1 MAARGRW
8 VRVIRGYNVG
18 DSVRSALTVA
28 GSDSGGGAGIQAD
41 LKSFAAVGVHGCS
54 VLTAITAQ
62 NTRAVESIYPLPVA
76 EIEKQLH
83 AVLTDFDIGA
93 AKTGMLFSADIV
105 KSVSMR
111 LGKCDFPI
119 VVDPVMIATVGDK
132 LEGRGFKDAII
143 KHMLPEAR
151 LVTPNLYE
159 AGQLAG
165 MDVKSVEGMR
175 AAAKKIHQLG
185 ARAVLVKGGHL
196 KGKLVDLLFD
206 GGKCTEMTGFRYP
219 KELHGSG
226 CTLAASITAYLAT
239 GLSLREAVKAGRAR
253 VAAGFQ
259 TSYKA
264 GKGVEVINS
273 HFKPDRFEVWREV
286 SLAAG
291 ELAGM
296 LPLDFVP
303 EVGVNIGY
311 AIEGAV
317 SAGGVCAL
325 TGRIYRLGDGLR
337 VGGHA
342 DFGASRHIA
351 RVILA
356 AMASDPR
363 MRSAA
368 NLKYR
373 EKNLRRAKAAG
384 LLVGT
389 FDRGE
394 QPEGTSTMEWG
405 TARAI
410 EDLGKIPDAIYDL
423 GDAGKEAMIRI
434 IGRNPREVLRKI
446 RLVVR
451 GGR

>member
-1 MAARGRW
+1 
-8 VRVIRGYNVG
+8 
-18 DSVRSALTVA
+18 VRSALTVA
-28 GSDSGGGAGIQAD
+28 GSDSGGGAGMQAD

-62 NTRAVESIYPLPVA
+62 NTRAVESIFPLPVA

-83 AVLTDFDIGA
+83 AVLADFDIRA

-105 KSVSMR
+105 RSVSRR
-111 LGKCDFPI
+111 LHRCDFPI

-132 LEGRGFKDAII
+132 LEGRGFRDALVE
-143 KHMLPEAR
+143 HLLPEAR

-165 MDVKSVEGMR
+165 IKVDSVEDMKI
-175 AAAKKIHQLG
+175 AAKRIHALG

-196 KGKLVDLLFD
+196 KGKLVDMLLD
-206 GGKCTEMTGFRYP
+206 GGRFTEMTGFRFP

-226 CTLAASITAYLAT
+226 CTLAASITAYLAV
-239 GLSLREAVKAGRAR
+239 GMSLREAVKAARSR

-273 HFKPDRFEVWREV
+273 HFRPDRFEVWREV
-286 SLAAG
+286 SSVAG
-291 ELAGM
+291 ELAGV

-311 AIEGAV
+311 AVEGAAD
-317 SAGGVCAL
+317 AGDICAL
-325 TGRIYRLGDGLR
+325 TGRIYRLGDNLR
-337 VGGHA
+337 IGGHA
-342 DFGASRHIA
+342 DFGASKHIA
-351 RVILA
+351 RIILA
-356 AMASDPR
+356 AMAFDPL

-368 NLKYR
+368 NLKFR
-373 EKNLRRAKAAG
+373 EKNLRKLKAAG

-389 FDRGE
+389 FERGE
-394 QPEGTSTMEWG
+394 QPPGTSTMEWG

-410 EDLGKIPDAIYDL
+410 EKLGKVPDAIYDL
-423 GDAGKEAMIRI
+423 GDVGKEAMIRI
-434 IGRNPREVLRKI
+434 IGRDPHDVLRKV

>member
-1 MAARGRW
+1 M
-8 VRVIRGYNVG
+8 
-18 DSVRSALTVA
+18 TVA

-54 VLTAITAQ
+54 VLTAVTAQ
-62 NTRAVESIYPLPVA
+62 NTRAVESIFPLPVA

-83 AVLTDFDIGA
+83 AVLTDFDIRA

-105 KSVSMR
+105 KAVSRR
-111 LGKCDFPI
+111 LAKCDFPV

-132 LEGRGFKDAII
+132 LERSGFKEAII
-143 KHMLPEAR
+143 KHLLPEAR

-165 MDVKSVEGMR
+165 MDVKSVEAMR
-175 AAAKKIHQLG
+175 AAAKRIHQFG

-206 GGKCTEMTGFRYP
+206 GGRYTQMTGFRYP

-239 GLSLREAVKAGRAR
+239 GLSLREAVEAGRGR

-259 TSYKA
+259 SSYKA

-273 HFKPDRFEVWREV
+273 HFRPDRFEVWREV
-286 SLAAG
+286 SIAAG
-291 ELAGM
+291 KLASL
-296 LPLDFVP
+296 LPMDFVP

-311 AIEGAV
+311 AVEGAR
-317 SAGGVCAL
+317 SPGDVCAL
-325 TGRIYRLGDGLR
+325 TGRIYRLGSSLR

-351 RVILA
+351 RIILA

-373 EKNLRRAKAAG
+373 EKNLRRVKAAD
-384 LLVGT
+384 LLIGT
-389 FDRGE
+389 FNRGE

-423 GDAGKEAMIRI
+423 GDVGKEAMIRI
-434 IGRNPREVLRKI
+434 IGRDPGDVLRKI
-446 RLVVR
+446 RLAAR

>member
-1 MAARGRW
+1 VAVRRFW
-8 VRVIRGYNVG
+8 VRVIKGYNL
-18 DSVRSALTVA
+18 SERVRSALTVA

-62 NTRAVESIYPLPVA
+62 NTRAVESIFPLPVS

-83 AVLTDFDIGA
+83 AVLTDFDIRA

-105 KSVSMR
+105 KSVSGR
-111 LGKCDFPI
+111 LAKCDFPV

-132 LEGRGFKDAII
+132 LERRGFKEAII
-143 KHMLPEAR
+143 RHLLPQAK

-159 AGQLAG
+159 AGQMAG
-165 MDVKSVEGMR
+165 TEVKSVEGMK
-175 AAAKKIHQLG
+175 AAARRIHQLG
-185 ARAVLVKGGHL
+185 ASGVLVKGGHL
-196 KGKLVDLLFD
+196 RGKLVDVLFD
-206 GGKCTEMTGFRYP
+206 GGRFTEMTGFRYP

-226 CTLAASITAYLAT
+226 CTLAASITAYLAA
-239 GLSLREAVKAGRAR
+239 GLSLREAVKAARGR
-253 VAAGFQ
+253 VAAGFM

-291 ELAGM
+291 ELADM
-296 LPLDFVP
+296 LPVDFVP
-303 EVGVNIGY
+303 EVGVNVGY
-311 AIEGAV
+311 AVEGAANA
-317 SAGGVCAL
+317 SDVCAL
-325 TGRIYRLGDGLR
+325 TGRIYRLGNDLK

-342 DFGASRHIA
+342 DFGVSKHIA
-351 RVILA
+351 RIILA
-356 AMASDPR
+356 TMAADPR

-368 NLKYR
+368 NLKFR
-373 EKNLRRAKAAG
+373 EKNLQRVKAAG
-384 LLVGT
+384 LAVGT
-389 FDRGE
+389 FDRAQ

-405 TARAI
+405 TMRAI
-410 EDLGKIPDAIYDL
+410 EGLGRIPEAIYDL
-423 GDAGKEAMIRI
+423 GDVGKEAMIRI
-434 IGRNPREVLRKI
+434 IGRNPREILKKV
-446 RLVVR
+446 RLVAR